1 MLLKPWYDIVKPR
14 NELYSATLPE
24 AMQFTVNLE
33 HVREEQALE
42 EYSNPASFFTH
53 TYLTTSL
60 THLASEVIWRL
71 AGEMVEANAVFH
83 VIGHSGEGKTHALTL
98 LHHLTQHG
106 AEAHKWMGIQK
117 ILAVAGASSIPQ
129 VHTAA
134 FVGTEFDVQKGRRGK
149 RTEPLRKTPWGE
161 IAFQLGGKEAY
172 AEIAACDEQM
182 VAPEKDV
189 LRDILM
195 QASPCLILIDD
206 LMEYA
211 FRAQIYGMVEQC
223 YHFLQHL
230 TEQART
236 LEHVVIVLTFPA
248 KDQTAEMERSSVIE
262 QYQSLLS
269 QVSKATP
276 LATEKELPEIIR
288 RRLFQWDAAVIS
300 PEGNV
305 ILSNE
310 ALETCATYSHW
321 IRTNRGQLPAWIP
334 FDQAEQLFSDAYPF
348 HPAVFSVFMRK
359 WQVLPQFQYTR
370 GMLRLLAFWIA
381 SAHQDGYSKVY
392 SDPLISLG
400 AAPLEDLNFRTAV
413 REQLGNDQRLKPPI
427 FTDIVGREAFAPR
440 LDNEA
445 AADIKHDRLHQKTA
459 TVIFFESTGG
469 MLETTRVEATA
480 PEIRF
485 AVGEPA
491 MQIEHVDTV
500 LEALVAHCYYL
511 TRENKRYRFRLIPNL
526 NKLFADR
533 RQHIDEEQIEEC
545 VRAEIKDLFT
555 NSTLVTLFPEEP
567 QDVPDQPVLNL
578 VVLSP
583 EHTRRDPTT
592 LPFLQALTDRY
603 GDAPRV
609 FRNAVIWVASDEKS
623 CMYAEARV
631 LLTWQELQN
640 EMQAETASLQDTLDF
655 DPANIAEQ
663 IRVNIEKARTRLRE
677 CVWQSYKQIA
687 LLNKEHRI
695 EFLDLG
701 KFQPGETNSLPL
713 ILLNQLRLFDY
724 VVDTV
729 SPRFLTRNWP
739 GELHGQ
745 EWSTRAVRE
754 MFFTSPL
761 FPRLLNPDI
770 LKETIAKGAS
780 NGLLGYVS
788 QKVEQKYSVF
798 FYQKTL
804 LASEVEISDDM
815 FIITPETAEAYL
827 SGLTPTLTSLTID
840 PPQVNLMTGEKITFT
855 AHALDEDGEEIKRN
869 VHWEATG
876 GTIDEKGVFMA
887 GEKDGSDFEVRA
899 TAGEKSAWVKVTIL
913 SKKLEPPAQLVQQLA
928 PPEERPEPPLL
939 THLTWAGKLSAETW
953 QEFYHAILAPL
964 SQEYGIDLSIRLGLS
979 KQDGITEQQIEY
991 LKNTLQQLNLPDDLQ
1006 EH

>member
-14 NELYSATLPE
+14 SEFYDATLPE
-24 AMQFTVNLE
+24 VLRFTVNLE
-33 HVREEQALE
+33 NVREGQTLE

-71 AGEMVEANAVFH
+71 VRGPVEANAVFH
-83 VIGHSGEGKTHALTL
+83 VIGHPGEGKTHALTL

-117 ILAVAGASSIPQ
+117 ILAVAGVSSIPQ
-129 VHTAA
+129 VHTAV

-172 AEIAACDEQM
+172 TAISACDEQM
-182 VAPEKDV
+182 IAPEKDV
-189 LRDILM
+189 LKDILV
-195 QASPCLILIDD
+195 QDLPCLILIDD
-206 LMEYA
+206 LVEYA
-211 FRAQIYGMVEQC
+211 LRAQTYGMVEQC
-223 YHFLQHL
+223 YRFLQHL

-236 LEHVVIVLTFPA
+236 LEHVVVVLTVPA
-248 KDQTAEMERSSVIE
+248 QDQTTETGTSSAIE
-262 QYQSLLS
+262 QYQSVLS
-269 QVSKATP
+269 QVSKAAP
-276 LATEKELPEIIR
+276 LASEKELPEIIR
-288 RRLFQWDAAVIS
+288 RRLFQWDAAAIS

-305 ILSNE
+305 VLSDE

-321 IRTNRGQLPAWIP
+321 IRANRGQLPAWLP

-359 WQVLPQFQYTR
+359 WQALPQFQYTR
-370 GMLRLLAFWIA
+370 GILRLLAFWIA

-413 REQLGNDQRLKPPI
+413 WEQLGNDQQLKAPI

-445 AADIKHDRLHQKTA
+445 ADDIKHDRLHQKTA

-469 MLETTRVEATA
+469 ISETIRIEATA

-491 MQIEHVDTV
+491 MKIEHVDTV
-500 LEALVAHCYYL
+500 LDALVAHCYYL
-511 TRENKRYRFRLIPNL
+511 TRENKCYRFRLIPNL

-533 RQHIDEEQIEEC
+533 RQYIDEERIEER
-545 VRAEIKDLFT
+545 VRAEIKELFT
-555 NSTLVTLFPEEP
+555 NSTLVTLFPEES
-567 QDVPDQPVLNL
+567 QDIPDQPALTLAVI
-578 VVLSP
+578 SP
-583 EHTRRDPTT
+583 EHTRRDPST
-592 LPFLQALTDRY
+592 LTLLQALTQRH
-603 GDAPRV
+603 GEKPRT
-609 FRNAVIWVASDEKS
+609 FQNAIIGVASDEKS
-623 CMYAEARV
+623 HIYTEARV
-631 LLTWQELQN
+631 LLTWQDILK
-640 EMQAETASLQDTLDF
+640 EMQAEATPLHESLNG
-655 DPANIAEQ
+655 DPASITEQ
-663 IRVNIEKARTRLRE
+663 IRVNIEKAGKRLKE
-677 CVWQSYKQIA
+677 SVWQSYRQIA
-687 LLNKEHRI
+687 LLNKEYQI

-701 KFQPGETNSLPL
+701 KFQPGEATTLPL

-739 GELHGQ
+739 DELHGQ

-770 LKETIAKGAS
+770 LKDTIAKGAS

-788 QKVEQKYSVF
+788 QKVDQKYSAF
-798 FYQKTL
+798 YYQKTL
-804 LASEVEISDDM
+804 VASEVEISDEM
-815 FIITPETAEAYL
+815 FIITPETAETYL

-840 PPQVNLMTGEKITFT
+840 PPQVNLTTGEKITFT

-876 GTIDEKGVFMA
+876 GTIDQKGVFMA

-913 SKKLEPPAQLVQQLA
+913 SKKPEPPAQLVQQLA
-928 PPEERPEPPLL
+928 PPEERPEPPLP
-939 THLTWAGKLSAETW
+939 THLTWAGKLSAEIW

-964 SQEYGIDLSIRLGLS
+964 SQEYGVDLGIRLDLS
-979 KQDGITEQQIEY
+979 KQDGITEQQIQE
-991 LKNTLQQLNLPDDLQ
+991 LKNAFQQLNIPGDFQ
-1006 EH
+1006 ER